1 MNIRPF
7 AAALMLLS
15 LPGVLA
21 AQQES
26 GTAPSE
32 AVGPETRAWVD
43 LQTQGAVASPVAR
56 PMPGDIA
63 ERVYQRHADSFA
75 HPIPETLSRES
86 FVGGSGGGGG
96 GGE

>member
-1 MNIRPF
+1 MNFRPL
-7 AAALMLLS
+7 AVALATLS

-21 AQQES
+21 AQQEA
-26 GTAPSE
+26 GAAPSE

-43 LQTQGAVASPVAR
+43 LQASGSAASPVAR

-75 HPIPETLSRES
+75 YPIPEEMGRES
-86 FVGGSGGGGG
+86 FVSDGGSSGGGK
-96 GGE
+96 